1 MRKNSRSSKEDK
13 SYYIYYILLENNKFY
28 VTNYKTRLV
37 TIDDIKKTS
46 ALSGPDWLIRNRP
59 LSIIK
64 IIENN
69 PIFSMEDYVINYMCI
84 EGIQNVRGSVYRY
97 TELSP
102 ETEII
107 ILKKMKKLYIPI
119 NCGDYVEE
127 SDSGSGS
134 GSDSEFSEKK
144 RSGFFAR
151 AYRWFCFKKINN
163 NDSKVSLID

>member
-13 SYYIYYILLENNKFY
+13 SYYIYYILLENKKFY
-28 VTNYKTRLV
+28 VTNYNTRLV

-46 ALSGPDWLIRNRP
+46 ALSGPEWLVRNRP

-97 TELSP
+97 TEISP

-127 SDSGSGS
+127 SDSGS
-134 GSDSEFSEKK
+134 DSEFSEKK

-163 NDSKVSLID
+163 NESKVSLID